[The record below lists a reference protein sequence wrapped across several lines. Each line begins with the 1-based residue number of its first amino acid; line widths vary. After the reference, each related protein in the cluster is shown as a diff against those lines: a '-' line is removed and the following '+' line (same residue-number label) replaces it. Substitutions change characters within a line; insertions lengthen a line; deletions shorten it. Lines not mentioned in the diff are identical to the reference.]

1 MNTIH
6 PQVFAEESQ
15 QSLVERLNDFKE
27 SYRESLAGKSKNELL
42 QILNIWA
49 KVIKENIKKTV
60 KWPSYF
66 YKKFTKQYE
75 EIKPIAEELSNV
87 LGDLAL
93 ERKSDENFIEQ
104 FTDIPE
110 TEKDGYKKEIKEEY
124 DLLEW
129 YIIPI
134 QTRLQQMED
143 IIKKIKELAFGD
155 TDPKSVVFSID
166 FSLLR
171 SDEVEEL
178 LWAFKDKYH
187 DIMLA
192 ITAYPLAKR
201 DIKELQQQIEKKFQ
215 K

>member
-1 MNTIH
+1 M
-6 PQVFAEESQ
+6 
-15 QSLVERLNDFKE
+15 
-27 SYRESLAGKSKNELL
+27 
-42 QILNIWA
+42 
-49 KVIKENIKKTV
+49 
-60 KWPSYF
+60 
-66 YKKFTKQYE
+66 
-75 EIKPIAEELSNV
+75 

-178 LWAFKDKYH
+178 L
-187 DIMLA
+187 
-192 ITAYPLAKR
+192 
-201 DIKELQQQIEKKFQ
+201 
-215 K
+215 